1 MATIRDIAERV
12 GLSKG
17 VVSSYL
23 NDPDTTRVSAPR
35 KAMIDDAVR
44 ELKYVPNSHARSL
57 SIGRSNLINILILF
71 REPLFRNSVVN
82 EILSGIGSGLERHGY
97 GMVFPAQRYGM
108 LQEMAR
114 EQIRS
119 GHGNAGYIVIGT
131 RYSTI
136 EDVHQTVDELEKRD
150 VPFVMTNAPDLRR
163 AISQV
168 VVHGNRSSSAVQH
181 LRGMGHSR
189 ILILAGTEYDPE
201 CEYEI
206 QVITRAL
213 RQCGAQLRPELLV
226 YAGYDFR
233 KAKLATMDALERG
246 VEFTAAYCLS
256 REMAMGVSQGLYEK
270 GLSVPQDVTIATI
283 AESRF
288 LEYYH
293 FPFIVVE
300 TDYFRMGDEAAK
312 LLLTHVDRLQ
322 SNAQFLPRTVR
333 LESRLVIPDTG
344 TSATIES
351 ETEHAS

>member
-1 MATIRDIAERV
+1 MATIKDIAERV

-23 NDPDTTRVSAPR
+23 NDPATTRVSAAR
-35 KAMIDDAVR
+35 KVLIDEAVR

-82 EILSGIGSGLERHGY
+82 EILSGIGTGLERHGF
-97 GMVFPAQRYGM
+97 GMVFPSQRYGM

-136 EDVHQTVDELEKRD
+136 HDMHQTADELEKRD
-150 VPFVMTNAPDLRR
+150 VPFVITNAPDLGRSV
-163 AISQV
+163 SQV
-168 VVHGNRSSSAVQH
+168 VVHGNRSAPVIQH
-181 LRGMGHSR
+181 LLDMGHRR

-206 QVITRAL
+206 QEVKRAL
-213 RQCGAQLRPELLV
+213 QQRQTNLDTDLLV

-233 KAKLATMDALERG
+233 KAKLATMDAVDRG
-246 VEFTAAYCLS
+246 VEFTAVYCLS
-256 REMAMGVSQGLYEK
+256 REMAMGASQGLSEK
-270 GLSVPQDVTIATI
+270 GRSRVFARLFGVT
-283 AESRF
+283 
-288 LEYYH
+288 
-293 FPFIVVE
+293 
-300 TDYFRMGDEAAK
+300 
-312 LLLTHVDRLQ
+312 
-322 SNAQFLPRTVR
+322 
-333 LESRLVIPDTG
+333 
-344 TSATIES
+344 
-351 ETEHAS
+351 TELWFSISSG

>member
-23 NDPDTTRVSAPR
+23 NDPNTTRVSAAR
-35 KAMIDDAVR
+35 KVMIDQAVH
-44 ELKYVPNSHARSL
+44 ELRYVPNNHARSL
-57 SIGRSNLINILILF
+57 SIGRSDLINILILF

-82 EILSGIGSGLERHGY
+82 EILSGIGAGLERHGF
-97 GMVFPAQRYGM
+97 GMVFPSQRYGM

-114 EQIRS
+114 EQIRR

-136 EDVHQTVDELEKRD
+136 DDMHQTADELEKRD
-150 VPFVMTNAPDLRR
+150 VPFVMTNAPDLQR
-163 AISQV
+163 AVSQV
-168 VVHGNRSSSAVQH
+168 VVHGNRSLSAIQH
-181 LRGMGHSR
+181 LLGTGHRR

-206 QVITRAL
+206 QEITDVY
-213 RQCGAQLRPELLV
+213 RQRGSHLDPDLLV

-233 KAKLATMDALERG
+233 KAKLAAMDAVDRG
-246 VEFTAAYCLS
+246 VEFTAIYCLS
-256 REMAMGVSQGLYEK
+256 REMAMGASQGLSEK
-270 GLSVPQDVTIATI
+270 GVSVPQDITVATI

-288 LEYYH
+288 LDYYH

-300 TDYFRMGDEAAK
+300 TDYYRMGEEAAK
-312 LLLTHVDRLQ
+312 LLMTYIDRLQ
-322 SNAQFLPRTVR
+322 TSAELPPRTVR
-333 LESRLVIPDTG
+333 LESRMVIPQTG
-344 TSATIES
+344 PS
-351 ETEHAS
+351 EAHHAN